1 MSGNLTFIY
10 DCKTVAMDISN
21 TSYKRQYLFEID
33 NLVVV
38 HVYSRHG

>member
-21 TSYKRQYLFEID
+21 TSYKRQNVFEFD
-33 NLVVV
+33 NSMVV
-38 HVYSRHG
+38 HVYSRHS